1 MWKMVIADDE
11 QVILN
16 GLKRLLDWEKL
27 GIEIVGEAADGEM
40 LLTEIYEK
48 EPDLVITDIKMP
60 KKTGLDV
67 IKEVQEKE
75 IKTRFIFIS
84 GYEEFAYAKD
94 AVRYGA
100 VDYLLKPVG
109 VEDFASAVKK
119 ALSQLQDTRTIR
131 MFREEKN
138 ELQQIFQNI
147 NEGCEY
153 AKEELYRRFGQE
165 QIRVEDCYFAGVCFG
180 MIVDSTLEAQMSYEQ
195 MGLLRFG
202 IYNKLVEEFR
212 KRRMGFLIKKEE
224 EFCDLM
230 AVIPREHRE
239 DFIPILL
246 LPLKEQVEREM
257 HVKLCMGIG
266 QLVDTA
272 RQWKLSYKTAKFA
285 CELYYF
291 EEQPVIDS
299 AEISRE
305 YTVSFD
311 DFNRILEE
319 VFQKIAARDETAME
333 SIGQA
338 LSAIRDIHYGNRY
351 AAVNRV
357 LLFTGALLEK
367 LFAVELAEG
376 DFTQRQNEVQEAIR
390 YQNTY
395 RQLCRWLTEYY
406 REFLR
411 QIYRSAKNKTSGE
424 IMRVKNYIREHYMED
439 LSLKELAEAACV
451 SQNYFSSLFKKET
464 GENYKSYVTRIRME
478 EAIKLVLKTDLK
490 TYEISEQ
497 VGYNNV
503 RRFVD
508 AFKQTYKMSPMDY
521 RRIYRKK

>member
-1 MWKMVIADDE
+1 MWKLVIADDE

-27 GIEIVGEAADGEM
+27 DIAIVGEARDGEA
-40 LLTEIYEK
+40 LLEEICEK

-75 IKTRFIFIS
+75 IKTRFIFVS
-84 GYEEFAYAKD
+84 GYEEFSYAKD
-94 AVRYGA
+94 ALRYGA

-109 VEDFASAVKK
+109 VEDFEAAVKK
-119 ALSQLQDTRTIR
+119 ALSQLLDTQTIR
-131 MFREEKN
+131 IFREEKN

-153 AKEELYRRFGQE
+153 AEEDLYRRFGQE
-165 QIRVEDCYFAGVCFG
+165 QIPVENCYFAGVCFSL
-180 MIVDSTLEAQMSYEQ
+180 IVDGILEEQMSYEQ
-195 MGLLRFG
+195 TGLLRFG
-202 IYNKLVEEFR
+202 IYNRLVEEFR
-212 KRRMGFLIKKEE
+212 KRRLGFLIKKEE

-230 AVIPREHRE
+230 AVVPRERKE
-239 DFIPILL
+239 DFIEKLL
-246 LPLKEQVEREM
+246 LPLKEQVEQEM
-257 HVKLCMGIG
+257 QVKLCMGIG
-266 QLVDTA
+266 QLADSA
-272 RQWKLSYKTAKFA
+272 KQWKLSYKTAKFA

-299 AEISRE
+299 AKISRE

-319 VFQKIAARDETAME
+319 VFQKIAARDETATE

-338 LSAIRDIHYGNRY
+338 LAAIRDIHYGNRY

-357 LLFTGALLEK
+357 LLFTGSLLEK
-367 LFAVELAEG
+367 LFSVELADG
-376 DFTQRQNEVQEAIR
+376 DFTQQQNEVQEAIR
-390 YQNTY
+390 YQPTY
-395 RQLCRWLTEYY
+395 RRLCGWLMGYY
-406 REFLR
+406 ENFLQR
-411 QIYRSAKNKTSGE
+411 IYQSARNKTSGE
-424 IMRVKNYIREHYMED
+424 IMRVKNYILDHYRED
-439 LSLKELAEAACV
+439 LSLKELAEVACV

-478 EAIKLVLKTDLK
+478 EAMKLVLKTDLK

-508 AFKQTYKMSPMDY
+508 AFKNAYKMSPMDY
-521 RRIYRKK
+521 RKIYRKK